1 MIELPDLPIGLR
13 LKPVRSAGLIFVL
26 STVVFLASAFAGS
39 SSALASEA
47 PIAAYSFDEGE
58 GEVAED
64 SAGEHDGA
72 LEHTEWVKGK
82 YGSAI
87 YLDGNSDFVSI
98 ADSPD
103 LRLTEEFTI
112 EAWVRPDS
120 AQTDAPVIEKETS
133 NFYSYKLLAGG
144 ETAGVPEGFVADAPF
159 SWEEVAD
166 EEALTNKAWSHLA
179 MTYDGAAIRLYVN
192 GKLVDT
198 NSAPGPQ
205 GSEGNLIIGGE
216 ETEDFFKGRIDE
228 IRIYDRALDG
238 GEVTAD
244 KAAPIQT
251 PRTGPIAAYSFDEG
265 EGEVAE
271 DSAGEHDGTIEG
283 AEWARGKYG
292 SALKFNA
299 EDGDV
304 VKVPVSEDFEVE
316 EFTLQA
322 WVRPEEDLEYAPVVA
337 NTSSGFGYS
346 LYAGGDGG
354 YLGHPEARITE
365 DRWGETVSTVA
376 DPPALPLNAWSHLTA
391 TYDGAFLQLY
401 INGELVDTDDA
412 PSVIAGE
419 GELQIGGDE
428 DWSAAGFFDGR
439 IDEVRIYDRALDAQ
453 EVEPDVTPP
462 TPPTDLSAVFDP
474 EESETEVSWNPSI
487 DPASPNG
494 HPGSGI
500 RDYSF
505 RYRLEGGA
513 WTPWQSTAGTSFG
526 ISETEEEEKIRVAV
540 LATDVTGNSSPL
552 RAATLIA
559 TPTTVTP
566 EDVGDE
572 EINEQGDSGLAP
584 EPAYFDEIFNNEF
597 SARDSFEEKLC
608 GSGSNPCGKYNGRAA
623 AAYAVTWDL
632 KGMGQDD
639 ARRNSNR
646 NFDYFGGE
654 GGDCTNFVS
663 QALYNGGMRFMR
675 ANGVNDP
682 DGRDPEVRQ
691 EFEHGNSSWW
701 SYYFLINNGPF
712 SARDYEVT
720 ESWVRAYVLRE
731 QLLNNNLAK
740 VVLPGERLKV
750 GDIVFYNLVGLN
762 LSEADHSQ
770 MVVRVGNHRAW
781 VAQHSP
787 GYIQTLRRVL
797 NRNDYEGHEL
807 HTDWTFQVVRPYYT
821 AANIEG

>member
-1 MIELPDLPIGLR
+1 M
-13 LKPVRSAGLIFVL
+13 RSASLIIVL
-26 STVVFLASAFAGS
+26 STVALLSLAFAGP

-47 PIAAYSFDEGE
+47 PVAAYSFDEGE

-82 YGSAI
+82 YGSAV
-87 YLDGNSDFVSI
+87 YLDGNNDFVSI
-98 ADSPD
+98 ADAPD
-103 LRLTEEFTI
+103 LDLSEEFTL

-120 AQTDAPVIEKETS
+120 AQTDAPVIEKRTS

-166 EEALTNKAWSHLA
+166 EDPLTNKAWSHLA

-198 NSAPGPQ
+198 NSAPGAQ

-228 IRIYDRALDG
+228 VRIYDRALDG
-238 GEVTAD
+238 GEVAAD
-244 KAAPIQT
+244 KATPIQT

-391 TYDGAFLQLY
+391 TYDGAFLRLY

-439 IDEVRIYDRALDAQ
+439 IDEVRIYDRALDGG
-453 EVEPDVTPP
+453 EVDSKPP
-462 TPPTDLSAVFDP
+462 TSPGKPEAVLEDEEGDLGIYWAPSQDQPSINTGVTVGVTRYLYRLQRPESGWTSWTTIPSPFFELENGVKGEHIQVEILAIDAAENRSSVTRADVLV
-474 EESETEVSWNPSI
+474 EES
-487 DPASPNG
+487 
-494 HPGSGI
+494 
-500 RDYSF
+500 
-505 RYRLEGGA
+505 
-513 WTPWQSTAGTSFG
+513 
-526 ISETEEEEKIRVAV
+526 
-540 LATDVTGNSSPL
+540 
-552 RAATLIA
+552 TL
-559 TPTTVTP
+559 TP
-566 EDVGDE
+566 EDIGE
-572 EINEQGDSGLAP
+572 EAEPNEWKRVDVYE
-584 EPAYFDEIFNNEF
+584 EPPPPKEPGEQTPSKSEYFQSSQPPPTGTNE
-597 SARDSFEEKLC
+597 LC
-608 GSGSNPCGKYNGRAA
+608 ENELENPCGQYHPRLAAQYAYKWIDEDHENTYYNHEF
-623 AAYAVTWDL
+623 L
-632 KGMGQDD
+632 
-639 ARRNSNR
+639 
-646 NFDYFGGE
+646 FFGGA
-654 GGDCTNFVS
+654 GGDCTNFTS
-663 QALYNGGMRFMR
+663 QILWAGGMRFMR
-675 ANGVNDP
+675 TNGYNEPDMEANGEDHFGSYDYGHGSWWEGYFYYQKQLKLFRTPTESFVNAQKLLDHLVEYGLVTFVP
-682 DGRDPEVRQ
+682 KHTPVKKGDII
-691 EFEHGNSSWW
+691 FYNEHGTS
-701 SYYFLINNGPF
+701 P
-712 SARDYEVT
+712 
-720 ESWVRAYVLRE
+720 
-731 QLLNNNLAK
+731 AK
-740 VVLPGERLKV
+740 VG
-750 GDIVFYNLVGLN
+750 
-762 LSEADHSQ
+762 HSQ
-770 MVVRVGNHRAW
+770 TIISVTPHRIWVG
-781 VAQHSP
+781 QHSST
-787 GYIQTLRRVL
+787 YIATLRSVRRRVNEDRGPQGKAWEYFIYRPVHTQANL
-797 NRNDYEGHEL
+797 NM
-807 HTDWTFQVVRPYYT
+807 
-821 AANIEG
+821 